1 MTEVIDQIRAEVAK
15 VVIGQERMIDGLLIG
30 LLCEGHILIEGI
42 PGLAKT
48 TTVKALS
55 SALGL

>member
-1 MTEVIDQIRAEVAK
+1 MIQIINAIRSEIAK
-15 VVIGQERMIDGLLIG
+15 VVVGQEKMIDGLLIG

-55 SALGL
+55 KTF